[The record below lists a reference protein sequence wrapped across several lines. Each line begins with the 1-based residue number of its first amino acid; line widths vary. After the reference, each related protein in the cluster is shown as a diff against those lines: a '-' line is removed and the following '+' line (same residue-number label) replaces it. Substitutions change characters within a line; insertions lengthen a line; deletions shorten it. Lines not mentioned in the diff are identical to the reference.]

1 MHVVGIEFVIVALA
15 LCIGAIVQGSLG
27 FGMVL
32 VSFPVLVIT
41 EPELLPQTT
50 LIVSIPMVLSLAW
63 RHRGGAVWRDVGL
76 VTLGR
81 IPGIGLAIVI
91 LSVASAR
98 AIGLM
103 AGVTVLAAVAVSFWA
118 PAVPKTKPNLIF
130 AGVISALF
138 GTSVSIGGPPLAL
151 LFQHE
156 AGPRLRSTMT
166 SIMLLGGPLSL
177 TILAITG
184 KVDATDL
191 RTGLALAPFSVIGS
205 YSSRWVIPYVDD
217 RLRPIVLSICALGAM
232 VAIVRLLVAG

>member
-1 MHVVGIEFVIVALA
+1 MHVVGIEFVIIALA
-15 LCIGAIVQGSLG
+15 LCVGAMVQGSLG

-32 VSFPVLVIT
+32 VSFPILVIT

-50 LIVSIPMVLSLAW
+50 LIVGFPMVLSLAW

-81 IPGIGLAIVI
+81 LPGIGLAILI
-91 LSVASAR
+91 LSVASTR

-103 AGVTVLAAVAVSFWA
+103 AGATVLAAVALSFWA
-118 PAVPKTKPNLIF
+118 PAVPKTTPNLIF

-166 SIMLLGGPLSL
+166 SIMLFGAPLSL
-177 TILAITG
+177 TILALSG
-184 KVDATDL
+184 NVDGTDV

-205 YSSRWVIPYVDD
+205 YSSRWVIPYIDD
-217 RLRPIVLSICALGAM
+217 RLRPIILSICAFGAV
-232 VAIVRLLVAG
+232 VAIIRLSVAG

>member
-1 MHVVGIEFVIVALA
+1 MHVVGIEFVIVAAA
-15 LCIGAIVQGSLG
+15 LCIGALVQGSLG

-41 EPELLPQTT
+41 EPEILPQTT
-50 LIVSIPMVLSLAW
+50 MIVALPMIISLAW

-76 VTLGR
+76 ITLGR
-81 IPGIGLAIVI
+81 LPGIGLAVVI

-98 AIGLM
+98 TIGLM

-118 PAVPKTKPNLIF
+118 PAVPKTTATMLF
-130 AGVISALF
+130 AGVVSALF
-138 GTSVSIGGPPLAL
+138 GTAVAIGGPPLAL

-166 SIMLLGGPLSL
+166 SIMVLGAPLSL
-177 TILAITG
+177 AILTLSG
-184 KVDATDL
+184 KVDGTDL
-191 RTGLALAPFSVIGS
+191 RTGLALTPFSVIGS

-217 RLRPIVLSICALGAM
+217 RLRPIILSICALGAM
-232 VAIVRLLVAG
+232 IAIIRLLVAG

>member
-1 MHVVGIEFVIVALA
+1 MHVEGVELVIVALA
-15 LCIGAIVQGSLG
+15 LFLGAVVQGSLG

-50 LIVSIPMVLSLAW
+50 MIVALPMILSLAW
-63 RHRGGAVWRDVGL
+63 RYRGGAVWRDVGI
-76 VTLGR
+76 VTIGR
-81 IPGIGLAIVI
+81 LPGIGLAILI

-103 AGVTVLAAVAVSFWA
+103 AGATVLAAVALSFWA
-118 PAVPKTKPNLIF
+118 PAVPKTTPNLLM
-130 AGVISALF
+130 AGVVSALF

-166 SIMLLGGPLSL
+166 SIMLFGGPLSL
-177 TILAITG
+177 LFLAVSG
-184 KVDATDL
+184 NVDQTDV
-191 RTGLALAPFSVIGS
+191 RTGVALAPFSILGS

-217 RLRPIVLSICALGAM
+217 RLRPTILSICAFG
-232 VAIVRLLVAG
+232 AIVAMIRLSIGS

>member
-1 MHVVGIEFVIVALA
+1 MHVVGIEFVIIATALFVGA
-15 LCIGAIVQGSLG
+15 LVQGSLG

-41 EPELLPQTT
+41 EPELLPQSV
-50 LIVSIPMVLSLAW
+50 LIAGLPMVLSLAW

-76 VTLGR
+76 VTFGR

-91 LSVASAR
+91 LSLASVR
-98 AIGLM
+98 TIGLM
-103 AGVTVLAAVAVSFWA
+103 AGFTVLAAVALSFWA
-118 PAVPKTKPNLIF
+118 PAVPKTRPNLVF

-138 GTSVSIGGPPLAL
+138 GTAVAIGGPPLAL

-166 SIMLLGGPLSL
+166 SIMLLGAPLSL
-177 TILAITG
+177 TILTLSG
-184 KVDATDL
+184 NVDATDA
-191 RTGLALAPFSVIGS
+191 RTGLALAPFSVTGS

-217 RLRPIVLSICALGAM
+217 RLRPIILSICAFGAM
-232 VAIVRLLVAG
+232 VAIIRLLVAG

>member
-50 LIVSIPMVLSLAW
+50 LIVALPMVLSLAW

-81 IPGIGLAIVI
+81 IPGIGFAIVI

-103 AGVTVLAAVAVSFWA
+103 AGVTVLAAVALSFWA

-177 TILAITG
+177 TILALTG
-184 KVDATDL
+184 KVDATDF

-217 RLRPIVLSICALGAM
+217 RLRPIILTICAFGAM